1 MRKLVVGITLLL
13 IVTACDPGKGSFI
26 DRCKRHVETQL
37 RSPGSATYG
46 SLADAVI
53 DTDGPFPNLDR
64 DGYEEISGN
73 RFWFAYVDSNN
84 AFGTPIR
91 SYISCSELVDG
102 EFDFVVSP
110 TPPFN

>member
-37 RSPGSATYG
+37 RSPGSAKYG

-73 RFWFAYVDSNN
+73 RFWFAYVD
-84 AFGTPIR
+84 TR
-91 SYISCSELVDG
+91 SAHQSEVISPAVNLWTENLTS
-102 EFDFVVSP
+102 
-110 TPPFN
+110 